1 MQLQKTNNLP
11 PTLRKLSQTELCSR
25 IAVADFK
32 GVSDNLPKTI
42 QDAIGSPRI
51 NDLVSIHGKAQVRL
65 CVEYELIKTNALV
78 SVGNKLNDAQVQ
90 FIATQLLEFF
100 PNETLADFKIC
111 FERGCI
117 GQYGEIFRLDGI
129 VIRKWMEQYLDEKYQ
144 VVETNLMNE
153 KDNPY
158 QTAEP
163 EPKPENYKVASDE
176 SAKEWL
182 RQWREEVEKAEG
194 NKTPAMSREDIL
206 KWGQSEPPKRQ
217 SVTSGYRYFWVKN
230 LQVMA
235 LTQEQAEEIVRKMIA
250 SGDIEEVED
259 VEHDEE

>member
-1 MQLQKTNNLP
+1 MGKYKEVANL
-11 PTLRKLSQTELCSR
+11 
-25 IAVADFK
+25 
-32 GVSDNLPKTI
+32 LPKTI
-42 QDAIGSPRI
+42 AGAVNEPPISEVVKVVGKGKIVVFLKAELVMLSSRI
-51 NDLVSIHGKAQVRL
+51 SVS
-65 CVEYELIKTNALV
+65 
-78 SVGNKLNDAQVQ
+78 GNITPEQLE
-90 FIATQLLEFF
+90 FISTQLVEFF
-100 PNETLADFKIC
+100 PNESLADFKLC
-111 FERGCI
+111 FERGCM
-117 GQYGEIFRLDGI
+117 GQYGDIFRMDGI

-217 SVTSGYRYFWVKN
+217 SVTSGYKYFHVKN

-235 LTQEQAEEIVRKMIA
+235 LTQEHAEEIVKKMIA
-250 SGDIEEVED
+250 SGELEEF
-259 VEHDEE
+259 